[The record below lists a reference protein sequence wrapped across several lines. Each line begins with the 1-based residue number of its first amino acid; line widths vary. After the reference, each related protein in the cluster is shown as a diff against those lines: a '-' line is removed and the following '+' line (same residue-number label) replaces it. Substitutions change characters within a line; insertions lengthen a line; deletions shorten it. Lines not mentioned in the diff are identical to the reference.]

1 MWVWL
6 TQWISWHSMLIVFG
20 LLVYVLATQGL
31 HQRRPPSAAVAWVL
45 LIALLPYLGVP
56 LFLMFGTRKLRRV
69 AAIPALD
76 LTKSNAPDNRTDPL
90 DALARALNLPPAV
103 GHGPIGL
110 HSDGTTALRTLLEV
124 VDQARRSLHI
134 CSYVIANDA
143 IGAELLERV
152 RKRVAAGVIVRILID
167 GVGGLRGWRTV
178 YRLRA
183 CGAQVAWFVP
193 PLRRP
198 LHGRTNLRNHRKLV
212 IADGTRVWSG
222 GRNLAAEYFC
232 GANGGTPWI
241 DLSFDTDG
249 PLAAALDLIFLSDWT
264 FATKRLPKDVAFP
277 TFDAAHYPASDARP
291 VPSGPDH
298 ADDTLHALLL
308 LACYRARTN
317 ITIATPYFVPDD
329 SLLRALCHAAQRG
342 VHVRLLLPEHSNHR
356 LADLARRRA
365 LLQMDAAGAQIR
377 MLPSMMHAKS
387 VVIDDSWLLLGS
399 ANIDARSLF
408 LNYELMVELRD
419 PQAIDATLR
428 WFNATASNA
437 KPWEAPTTG
446 VLRDLADG
454 LLLWLT
460 FQL

>member
-1 MWVWL
+1 
-6 TQWISWHSMLIVFG
+6 MLIVFG

-31 HQRRPPSAAVAWVL
+31 HQHRPPSAAVAWVL
-45 LIALLPYLGVP
+45 LIALLPYFGVP
-56 LFLMFGTRKLRRV
+56 LFLMFGTRKLRRASPIPSLGLTERIGS
-69 AAIPALD
+69 AAR
-76 LTKSNAPDNRTDPL
+76 SDPL
-90 DALARALNLPPAV
+90 DALASALNLPPAV
-103 GHGPIGL
+103 GHGPIAI
-110 HSDGTTALRTLLEV
+110 HSDGATALRALLEV
-124 VDQARRSLHI
+124 VRQARRSLHI
-134 CSYVIANDA
+134 CTYVIANDA
-143 IGAELLERV
+143 IGADLLKCVRDRV
-152 RKRVAAGVIVRILID
+152 TAGVAVRVLID
-167 GVGGLRGWRTV
+167 GVGGLRGWRIA

-183 CGAQVAWFVP
+183 CGAEVAWFVP

-212 IADGTRVWSG
+212 IADSTRVWSG

-232 GANGGTPWI
+232 GATGGAPWT

-264 FATKRLPKDVAFP
+264 FATKRVPKDVALP
-277 TFDAAHYPASDARP
+277 TFDLAQYATSDARP
-291 VPSGPDH
+291 VPSGPDY

-308 LACYRARTN
+308 LACYRARTS

-329 SLLRALCHAAQRG
+329 SLLRALCHASQRG
-342 VHVRLLLPEHSNHR
+342 VLVRLLLPERSNHR

-365 LLQMDAAGAQIR
+365 LVQMNAAGAQIR

-387 VVIDDSWLLLGS
+387 IIIDDSWMLLGS

-419 PQAIDATLR
+419 PQTIAATLR
-428 WFNATASNA
+428 WFDATASNA
-437 KPWEAPTTG
+437 NPWQAPPAG
-446 VLRDLADG
+446 VLRDLGDG